1 MTLVSKTLVIVES
14 PTKAK
19 KIKGFLGPDVVVE
32 ASMGHVR
39 DLPRSASEVPAR
51 FKDKPWGRLG
61 VNVDEGFEPIYVN
74 SKSRREQI
82 KKLKT
87 LIKDADELYLATDE
101 DREGESIAWHLAQ
114 VLKPKIPVKRMVF
127 HEITERA
134 IQEAFDDPR
143 EIDER
148 LVDAQE
154 ARRILDRL
162 YGYEVSPVLWKKVAS
177 GLSAG
182 RVQSVAVRIVV
193 ERERERMAFVSASYW
208 DIEGVF
214 FTEEEPIEFSAKL
227 TSIDGSRIAAGRDFT
242 SEGEL
247 STDAVALDADGAA
260 ALVEG
265 LQSADFS
272 VRSTETKPYTRRP
285 YAPFRTS
292 TLQAEAGRKLR
303 FSSARTMSVAQRLY
317 ENGYITYMRTDS
329 TTLSGEAISNARSSI
344 SKLYGEDYLPDK
356 PRFYGSQAKNAQEA
370 HEAIRPAGDTWN
382 TPAQVASEVGGDESR
397 LYDLIFKRTVASQ
410 MPDAKGES
418 VSVKLAAT
426 ATDGRDAEFSASG
439 RTLIFPGFL
448 KAYVASIDDPNAMA
462 DDDENVLP
470 GLEEG
475 QAVEAQA
482 LEPTGHET
490 RPPSRYNESSLV
502 ERMEELGVGR
512 PSTYASIISTIQDRG
527 YVWKKGG
534 ALVPSFVA
542 FAVVTLLEQNF
553 PNLVDY
559 EFTAHMEDD
568 LDAIANG
575 EQDRVPWLDRFYHGE
590 TGLHQTVETKL
601 GEIDARQ
608 VNSIAL
614 GTDDQGREIVARV
627 GRYGPYLQREED
639 RAGIPDDVPPDEL
652 TIERATELIDDQS
665 RGDKILGTDPDSG
678 LEVLAKTGRFGP
690 YVQLGEQEEGSK
702 TKPKRA
708 SLLTGME
715 LDALSLDDALKL
727 LSLPRTVGTDDDGV
741 EILALNGRYG
751 PYIARGDDKRSL
763 ESEDQLFTLTT
774 EEALKLLAEPPR
786 RRGQRKAAGPLKEL
800 GEHPETKKAVTVRS
814 GRYGP
819 YVTDG
824 EINASLRKGDTPE
837 SIDMERAIELL
848 AQRRAKLAE

>member
-1 MTLVSKTLVIVES
+1 
-14 PTKAK
+14 
-19 KIKGFLGPDVVVE
+19 
-32 ASMGHVR
+32 MGHVR

-51 FKDKPWGRLG
+51 FKDESWGRLG

-74 SKSRREQI
+74 SRSRRDQI
-82 KKLKT
+82 KKLKA

-101 DREGESIAWHLAQ
+101 DREGESIAWHLKEI
-114 VLKPKIPVKRMVF
+114 LKPKIPVKRMVF

-182 RVQSVAVRIVV
+182 RVQSVAVRIIV

-214 FTEEEPIEFSAKL
+214 FKEEEPIEFSAKL
-227 TSIDGSRIAAGRDFT
+227 TSVDGSRVAAGRDFN
-242 SEGEL
+242 SDGEL
-247 STDAVALDADGAA
+247 TTDAVALDSEQAA
-260 ALVEG
+260 TLVEG
-265 LQSADFS
+265 LADSEFA

-329 TTLSGEAISNARSSI
+329 VILSGEAIGNARSSI
-344 SKLYGEDYLPDK
+344 LKLYGDEYLPEK
-356 PRFYGSQAKNAQEA
+356 PRFYGGKAKNAQEA
-370 HEAIRPAGDTWN
+370 HEAIRPAGDTWK
-382 TPAQVASEVGGDESR
+382 TPAQVAKEVGSDESR
-397 LYDLIFKRTVASQ
+397 LYDLIWKRTVACQ

-418 VSVKLAAT
+418 VSVKIAAET
-426 ATDGRDAEFSASG
+426 TDGRDAEFSASG
-439 RTLIFPGFL
+439 RTLTFPGFL

-462 DDDENVLP
+462 DDDENALP
-470 GLEEG
+470 GLVEG
-475 QAVEAQA
+475 DSLQASA

-490 RPPSRYNESSLV
+490 KPPSRYNESSLV

-534 ALVPSFVA
+534 ALVPSFTA

-553 PNLVDY
+553 TNLVDY
-559 EFTAHMEDD
+559 EFTARMEND
-568 LDAIANG
+568 LDAIASG
-575 EQDRVPWLDRFYHGE
+575 EQDRVPWLDRFYHGPE
-590 TGLHQTVETKL
+590 GLRQAVETKL
-601 GEIDARQ
+601 GEIDAKE
-608 VNSIAL
+608 VNSIKI
-614 GTDDQGREIVARV
+614 GSDDQGREIVARV

-678 LEVLAKTGRFGP
+678 LDVLARTGRFGP

-702 TKPKRA
+702 EKPKRA
-708 SLLTGME
+708 SLLSGME
-715 LDALSLDDALKL
+715 LDALGLDDALKL
-727 LSLPRTVGTDDDGV
+727 LSLPRTVGTDPDGV
-741 EILALNGRYG
+741 EIVALNGRYG

-774 EEALKLLAEPPR
+774 EEAMKLLAEPPR
-786 RRGQRKAAGPLKEL
+786 RRGQRKAAGPIKEL
-800 GEHPETKKAVTVRS
+800 GEHPETKKPLTVRS

-819 YVTDG
+819 YVSDG
-824 EINASLRKGDTPE
+824 EVNASLRKGEAPE
-837 SIDMERAIELL
+837 SVDMDRAVELL
-848 AQRRAKLAE
+848 RQRREKLGK

>member
-1 MTLVSKTLVIVES
+1 MPKTLVIVES

-19 KIKGFLGPDVVVE
+19 KIKGFLGSDVVVE

-51 FKDKPWGRLG
+51 FKDQPWGRLG

-74 SKSRREQI
+74 SKNRREQI
-82 KKLKT
+82 QKLKT

-101 DREGESIAWHLAQ
+101 DREGESIAWHLAEI
-114 VLKPKIPVKRMVF
+114 LKPKIPVKRMVF

-134 IQEAFDDPR
+134 IQEAFDSPR

-182 RVQSVAVRIVV
+182 RVQSVAVRIIV

-208 DIEGVF
+208 DIEGT
-214 FTEEEPIEFSAKL
+214 FTKTDDPIEFPAKLVSVDGTRVATGRDFDSDGKL
-227 TSIDGSRIAAGRDFT
+227 TS
-242 SEGEL
+242 E
-247 STDAVALDADGAA
+247 AVALDSDAA
-260 ALVEG
+260 ASLVEG
-265 LQSADFS
+265 LQGADFS

-303 FSSARTMSVAQRLY
+303 FSSSRTMSVAQRLY

-329 TTLSGEAISNARSSI
+329 VTLSGEAISNARASI
-344 SKLYGEDYLPDK
+344 QKLYGDEYLPAE
-356 PRFYGSQAKNAQEA
+356 PRVYGSQAKNAQEA
-370 HEAIRPAGDTWN
+370 HEAIRPAGDTWK
-382 TPAQVASEVGGDESR
+382 TPAQVSKDVGADEAK
-397 LYDLIFKRTVASQ
+397 LYDLVWKRTVACQ

-418 VSVKLAAT
+418 VSVRLGAT
-426 ATDGRDAEFSASG
+426 ASDGRDAEFSASG
-439 RTLIFPGFL
+439 RTITFPGFL
-448 KAYVASIDDPNAMA
+448 KAYVASIDDESAMA
-462 DDDENVLP
+462 DDDENALP
-470 GLEEG
+470 GLAEG
-475 QAVEAQA
+475 DSLDATS

-490 RPPSRYNESSLV
+490 KPPSRYNESSLV

-527 YVWKKGG
+527 YVWKRGN
-534 ALVPSFVA
+534 ALIPSFTA

-559 EFTAHMEDD
+559 AFTARMEDD
-568 LDAIANG
+568 LDDIAKG
-575 EQDRVPWLDRFYHGE
+575 EEERVPWLERFYHGAN
-590 TGLHQTVETKL
+590 GLKETVENRL
-601 GEIDARQ
+601 GDIDARA
-608 VNSIAL
+608 VNSIPI
-614 GTDDQGREIVARV
+614 GTDDQGREIIARV
-627 GRYGPYLQREED
+627 GKYGPFLERGED
-639 RAGIPDDVPPDEL
+639 RGGIPDDIPPDEL
-652 TIERATELIDDQS
+652 TIEKATELIDDQS
-665 RGDKILGTDPDSG
+665 RGDKILGTDPESG
-678 LEVLAKTGRFGP
+678 LTVYARTGRFGP

-702 TKPKRA
+702 EKPKRS

-715 LDALSLDDALKL
+715 LDALGLDDALRL
-727 LSLPRTVGTDDDGV
+727 LSLPRTVGTDGDGE
-741 EILALNGRYG
+741 EILTLNGRYG
-751 PYIARGDDKRSL
+751 PYLQRGKDRRSL
-763 ESEDQLFTLTT
+763 ESEEQLFTLTVT
-774 EEALKLLAEPPR
+774 EALKLLAEPPR
-786 RRGQRKAAGPLKEL
+786 RRGQRAAAGPLKEL
-800 GEHPETKKAVTVRS
+800 GEHPDSKKPVVVRS

-824 EINASLRKGDTPE
+824 EVNASLRKGEDPE
-837 SIDMERAIELL
+837 TITMDRAVQLL
-848 AQRRAKLAE
+848 AARRDKLGK